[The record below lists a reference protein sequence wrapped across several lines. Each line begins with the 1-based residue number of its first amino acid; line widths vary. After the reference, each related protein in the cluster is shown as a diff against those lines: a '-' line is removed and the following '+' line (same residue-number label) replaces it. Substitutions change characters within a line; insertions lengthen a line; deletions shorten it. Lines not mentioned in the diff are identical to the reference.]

1 MMPVNVGPCAVNR
14 WPDLVM
20 THAVRA
26 ANLTATADADSH
38 SRRCSN
44 RKQLLLDMQRRSAR
58 HWARLQLGTLP
69 GDENTELCTRWNTG
83 QVDAAS
89 VASAADAMPELPE
102 EVVNTD
108 PENSNAEDG
117 ENRQTV
123 RDGEWSKLES
133 STANFYWF
141 PYNRGGG
148 LKRKEH
154 TGGEGEVA
162 WAWHWHGGTLLN
174 AVGALSERSHR
185 LLKQDVTGS
194 DGIDDKDCGS
204 ARKTRGTAG
213 TGRHGDETV
222 VRNLVQRHC
231 WTGLPVYPSRDP
243 RPPLAVDRATL
254 GSNDT
259 EIVTGQVACHLAAP
273 ASKPIGEMLELSGWM
288 DVACSDL

>member
-1 MMPVNVGPCAVNR
+1 MPVNVGPCAVNR

-117 ENRQTV
+117 ENRQYHTKCCYQLLIIV
-123 RDGEWSKLES
+123 QSQCSLLHNMDVIVV
-133 STANFYWF
+133 STPFVKWIGKVF
-141 PYNRGGG
+141 LSCNR
-148 LKRKEH
+148 
-154 TGGEGEVA
+154 
-162 WAWHWHGGTLLN
+162 
-174 AVGALSERSHR
+174 RSVCGR
-185 LLKQDVTGS
+185 
-194 DGIDDKDCGS
+194 GS
-204 ARKTRGTAG
+204 AT
-213 TGRHGDETV
+213 
-222 VRNLVQRHC
+222 
-231 WTGLPVYPSRDP
+231 
-243 RPPLAVDRATL
+243 
-254 GSNDT
+254 SN
-259 EIVTGQVACHLAAP
+259 V
-273 ASKPIGEMLELSGWM
+273 S
-288 DVACSDL
+288 